1 MTGGISD
8 AIRVDVAH
16 FPPTAAAV
24 PDVRASTVHTLT
36 RWSVDPD
43 DVDVAEV
50 VVCELAS
57 NAVKASG
64 PDDVVALRLTIC
76 DAVLTIE
83 IWDASTAPPILI
95 AARPDQES
103 GRGLVLV
110 DAVSLRW
117 AWYPGRTGG
126 KVTWAQLP
134 AATTPAVPTDNSA
147 ALPTRAATPVPA
159 PAAPVA
165 FHDDPATLRRVID
178 RLRALDDWHRPPP
191 GRGVRDRAPGGQTPK
206 VPDQFVSPLDAETI
220 GFFSPGISRTWPAE
234 LSA

>member
-1 MTGGISD
+1 MTGSIS
-8 AIRVDVAH
+8 AVIRVAVAR
-16 FPPTAAAV
+16 FPPTTAAV
-24 PDVRASTVHTLT
+24 PDLRASTVRTLT

-43 DVDVAEV
+43 AVDVAEV

-83 IWDASTAPPILI
+83 MWDASTAPPVLTV
-95 AARPDQES
+95 AHPDQES

-117 AWYPGRTGG
+117 AWYRSRTGG

-134 AATTPAVPTDNSA
+134 AATTPAVPTDSTA

-159 PAAPVA
+159 PAAPVT

-191 GRGVRDRAPGGQTPK
+191 GRGVRDRTPGGQTPK
-206 VPDQFVSPLDAETI
+206 VPDQFVSPLDVEII
-220 GFFSPGISRTWPAE
+220 GYFSPGISRTW
-234 LSA
+234 SAAQSA